1 MSCEYLLLNGARINC
16 QDAEGKTP
24 LYLATE
30 LGTLMILSLCFFR
43 GRGERIFHNLTK
55 IYVPYIYIQDTL
67 HKYVYF
73 LNIVLI
79 NTLKMKAE

>member
-30 LGTLMILSLCFFR
+30 LGMYILIILSTFLR
-43 GRGERIFHNLTK
+43 
-55 IYVPYIYIQDTL
+55 YYILYILQFYKYLIVQDTL
-67 HKYVYF
+67 HKFVYF
-73 LNIVLI
+73 
-79 NTLKMKAE
+79 